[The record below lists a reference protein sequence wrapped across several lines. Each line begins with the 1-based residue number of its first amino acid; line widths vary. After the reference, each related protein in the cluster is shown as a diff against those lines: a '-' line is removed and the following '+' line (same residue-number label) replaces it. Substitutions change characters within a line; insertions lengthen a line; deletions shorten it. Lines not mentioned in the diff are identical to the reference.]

1 LFGMRKK
8 AGLAAAGSAVA
19 IAIAASA
26 PGTASGTCSG
36 GSNDGGVAASSAGT
50 CAHYVNPIHPRRW
63 YAGRIDMGVD
73 YMPHRRT
80 PVVAIG
86 NAKILG
92 SDSHSGWPG
101 GHFIWYKLL
110 DGDHAGNIIF
120 VAETLRRLK
129 PAGTRVSAGQ
139 RIATALPRGTGIET
153 GWATRSGQARAAPC
167 YHEGMETHS
176 GREMARFLKSLGAP
190 VASKLRTG
198 PDGPSGRLC

>member
-1 LFGMRKK
+1 MRKK
-8 AGLAAAGSAVA
+8 AGLAAAGGAVA
-19 IAIAASA
+19 IAIAAWA
-26 PGTASGTCSG
+26 PGSASGTCDIA
-36 GSNDGGVAASSAGT
+36 SNDGGVAASGAGT
-50 CAHYVNPIHPRRW
+50 CSGHYVNPIHRRRW

-86 NAKILG
+86 DAKILG

-110 DGDHAGNIIF
+110 NGDHAGNIIF

-129 PAGTRVSAGQ
+129 PAGTKVSAGQ
-139 RIATALPRGTGIET
+139 RIATALPSGTGIET
-153 GWATRSGQARAAPC
+153 GWATRSGSTRAAPC
-167 YHEGMETHS
+167 YREGMATHS
-176 GREMARFLKSLGAP
+176 GKEMARFLKSLGAP
-190 VASKLRTG
+190 VSTKLRSG